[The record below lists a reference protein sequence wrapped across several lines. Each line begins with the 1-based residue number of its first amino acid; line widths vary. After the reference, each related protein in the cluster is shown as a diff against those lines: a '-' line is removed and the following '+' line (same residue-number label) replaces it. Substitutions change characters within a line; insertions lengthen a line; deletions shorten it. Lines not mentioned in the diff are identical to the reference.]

1 MSHRSEAAIHATVQE
16 LQRNQRT
23 PGDRKSCIIAD
34 GFDPPL
40 RLANAG
46 IAQAKPQLDVA
57 EQDIDRA
64 MPTNF
69 KGVFHCYTGAVR
81 QMIAQG
87 LPQEV
92 GSVAVS
98 KIVSKPFATLGIYSA
113 TMEMA
118 PHKITVNV
126 YAPGIVDTAMWEQ
139 IDGSRGLAKGEGMR
153 LYSLSAAWQGNPL
166 GMRDYLEPIVI
177 DLIQELRSH
186 GVRIPAGLW
195 LSGLPGNPILSS
207 TEGLSLFHS

>member
-1 MSHRSEAAIHATVQE
+1 MVQETVQKW
-16 LQRNQRT
+16 
-23 PGDRKSCIIAD
+23 G
-34 GFDPPL
+34 PL
-40 RLANAG
+40 TLMAANAG

-113 TMEMA
+113 SEWA
-118 PHKITVNV
+118 V
-126 YAPGIVDTAMWEQ
+126 
-139 IDGSRGLAKGEGMR
+139 RGLTQAINSHGDG
-153 LYSLSAAWQGNPL
+153 AAQ
-166 GMRDYLEPIVI
+166 DYRER
-177 DLIQELRSH
+177 LRSGDRGYRH
-186 GVRIPAGLW
+186 VGANRRQPRTGQGGGHATLLCTRIA
-195 LSGLPGNPILSS
+195 
-207 TEGLSLFHS
+207 

>member
-1 MSHRSEAAIHATVQE
+1 MLDNRACMVQETVQK
-16 LQRNQRT
+16 L
-23 PGDRKSCIIAD
+23 G
-34 GFDPPL
+34 PL
-40 RLANAG
+40 TLMAANAG

-153 LYSLSAAWQGNPL
+153 LYSVLGSLNCAGTHQRPPAPKRTKTQHISSNPL

-186 GVRIPAGLW
+186 GCRQRGPKC
-195 LSGLPGNPILSS
+195 P
-207 TEGLSLFHS
+207 